1 MRKALL
7 LTIPSTALLLLC
19 GAASLSQDL
28 WVGTHNTTAYNLK
41 SITKAGATRAF
52 ASGTVG
58 VILRTTNA
66 GINWNAYPTG
76 VSVDLNS
83 IYFLTPDLGWAVGLS
98 TTPGGSAFLNTTNG
112 GLTWNRQTAPTGLA
126 VTLNN
131 VFFLD
136 ANTGW
141 AVGASGRCARTTDG
155 GTTWANVTM
164 PPTATF
170 TLYSV
175 HFQNPNNGYI
185 VGGTAT
191 EGYVMKS
198 TDGGATW
205 SSPPL
210 QIAAQPLYAVKLI
223 SNAVAVTVGNSGA
236 IYATTDSG
244 ATWNVRTTPPGAFR
258 PLRSLSVVANTVFAA
273 GDTVVIVST
282 NGGSNWTRR
291 NTYLTT
297 PRLLNDVAMVNANE
311 GWAAGD
317 AGVIYRTTD
326 GCNNWQ
332 LQLAG
337 STQAAFNGDYNSVYF
352 LNQNLG
358 WAVGP
363 TTTPGGSVF
372 LSTTDGGVNW
382 TRQTAPAS
390 FAVTLNSVSFV
401 DANTGWA
408 VGASG
413 RCAKTTDG
421 GATWNNVAITGAGSL
436 TLYSVQFRDTSN
448 GYVVGGTTSA
458 GYVMKTTDGGLTWTN
473 PPLQIAAL
481 PLFAVKHIDDVRAV
495 TVGNTGTIFATT
507 DSGATWEGRT
517 APPGALRPLR
527 SLSVIGNT
535 VFAAGDTVVIVS
547 TDGGTNWIRRTT
559 GLTTPRLLNDI
570 AMVNV
575 YTGWAVGDAGTI
587 HKTTDGGGTWTSQQT
602 PYPTRNIRSIS
613 FRPGF
618 AFWVGIAGTMARN
631 SDPVIP
637 SVRDEPRG
645 APSEFCLQQNYPNPF
660 NPTTKIGFLISHFG
674 FVSLRVFDVLGR
686 EVATLVNEEKAPGI
700 YEVRWDAGSL
710 ASGVYFCRLETSS
723 LAQTKKLV
731 LLR

>member
-1 MRKALL
+1 MRKALS
-7 LTIPSTALLLLC
+7 LTISTTAILLLC
-19 GAASLSQDL
+19 GAVSLSQDL

-41 SITKAGATRAF
+41 SITKVGTTRAF
-52 ASGTVG
+52 ASGTIG

-66 GINWNAYPTG
+66 GINWHSYPTG
-76 VSVDLNS
+76 ISVDLNS
-83 IYFLTPDLGWAVGLS
+83 ISFLTPDLGWAVGLS
-98 TTPGGSAFLNTTNG
+98 TTPGGSVFLNTMNG
-112 GLTWNRQTAPTGLA
+112 GLTWNRQTAPTGFA
-126 VTLNN
+126 VTLNS

-155 GTTWANVTM
+155 GTTWTNVAM
-164 PPTATF
+164 PPSATF

-175 HFQNPNNGYI
+175 HFHNPSNGYI
-185 VGGTAT
+185 VGGTGT

-236 IYATTDSG
+236 IYTTTDSG

-258 PLRSLSVVANTVFAA
+258 PLRSLSVIADTVFAA

-282 NGGSNWTRR
+282 NGGTNWTRR

-297 PRLLNDVAMVNANE
+297 PRLLNDVAMVNTNE

-326 GCNNWQ
+326 GCNTWQ
-332 LQLAG
+332 HQLAG
-337 STQAAFNGDYNSVYF
+337 TTQAAFNGDSNSVYF

-382 TRQTAPAS
+382 ARQTAPAG
-390 FAVTLNSVSFV
+390 FAVILNSVSFV

-408 VGASG
+408 VGVTG

-421 GATWNNVAITGAGSL
+421 GVTWNNVAITGAGGL

-448 GYVVGGTTSA
+448 GYIVGGTASA
-458 GYVMKTTDGGLTWTN
+458 GYVMKTTDGGITWTN

-495 TVGNTGTIFATT
+495 TVGNSGTIFATT

-527 SLSVIGNT
+527 SLSVVGNT

-547 TDGGTNWIRRTT
+547 TNGGTNWIRKTT

-570 AMVNV
+570 SMVNV
-575 YTGWAVGDAGTI
+575 YTGWAVGDVGTI
-587 HKTTDGGGTWTSQQT
+587 QKTNDGGSTWTSQQT

-613 FRPGF
+613 FRPGL
-618 AFWVGIAGTMARN
+618 AFWVGVAGTMARN
-631 SDPVIP
+631 SDPIIP
-637 SVRDEPRG
+637 SVRDAPRG
-645 APSEFCLQQNYPNPF
+645 TPSEFALLQNYPNPF
-660 NPTTKIGFLISHFG
+660 NPSTRILFEVPRST
-674 FVSLRVFDVLGR
+674 FVVLKVFDVLGR
-686 EVATLVNEEKAPGI
+686 EVATLVNEEMRPGR
-700 YEVRWDAGSL
+700 YERPFDGSGL
-710 ASGVYFCRLETSS
+710 ASGVYFYRLHAGTFV
-723 LAQTKKLV
+723 QTKKL
-731 LLR
+731 LLMK